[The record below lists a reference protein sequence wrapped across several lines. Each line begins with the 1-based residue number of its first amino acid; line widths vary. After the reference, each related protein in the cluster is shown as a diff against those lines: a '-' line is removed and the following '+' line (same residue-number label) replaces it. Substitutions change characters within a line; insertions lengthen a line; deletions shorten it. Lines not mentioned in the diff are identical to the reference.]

1 MILSLIFYLLLITY
15 LSLPI
20 TKGRCEKLNLYL
32 NLNYNYFQSYV
43 DDKKTSESL
52 IFNRNFY
59 LGYDSMLTNFI
70 GYRIFIR
77 TNWLDS
83 RITDASDNVNK
94 NYRREIEPTLD
105 IYFRNPI
112 YYSGFN
118 YRRLDTWSTA
128 NLSNKGRLTSENIY
142 FFINFNPKDFPTLNF
157 NYNRQSN
164 YDYLS
169 EHKINNIFSR
179 YSFYSQYSTTL
190 LKKVLFN
197 YNISYSHGDNRDK
210 VSLITRN
217 KLDKIYSNINLNYNQ
232 KITEY
237 IDLNTYYFN
246 SIAWNK
252 NQVYSKEESNMTL
265 KRSTSHGFY
274 SIDSTYNETTYLEK
288 MQLLNSLIDGLY
300 NPIDELN
307 LSLSSYLNIGVDL
320 SFIYPTTVSII
331 RIYVNNNL
339 DSEINLLNP
348 YNWAVLY
355 AMENPTTDG
364 LIFPVAWFEVPIIN
378 VTKGVDSFGN
388 NYFEIKI
395 ADVTPKYIK
404 VVNKTAAN
412 TSNLKVTE
420 MEVYGVEPVKKGWS
434 DVEGSNYNHRFGVN
448 LNYKL
453 SSRVLLNIYYSV
465 DKTELN
471 PSSISTSFNQ
481 FFKNILSNKLERG
494 EKDYRAN
501 LSRGF
506 GVSSTILFKPNL
518 TSTIKFQRTKSL
530 DNQNATDNMLDTYT
544 FTINYIPLSTLVVNL
559 SAIRSELES
568 FGNHTLTSDSVFLSI
583 NARLLNNL
591 SSITESGYLRS
602 LIYQPK
608 SENKSFYFRER
619 IDSYLTK
626 SLYFSILID
635 LNKYFEPHDELT
647 KSLSFSLNYRP
658 GRLFTISS
666 LINYAD
672 TRDGSTYS
680 QGLILDW
687 APVPVLRL
695 NLGWD
700 RSKQVLTRTNNLRG
714 YVMWQISRYMN
725 LHLGVNYSRATN
737 SQTTE
742 NYYFT
747 STLTWN
753 F

>member
-1 MILSLIFYLLLITY
+1 MIPSLILVLLLITY

-20 TKGRCEKLNLYL
+20 TKGRCENLNLYL

-43 DDKKTSESL
+43 DDKKTSESS

-83 RITDASDNVNK
+83 RMTDASDNVNK

-142 FFINFNPKDFPTLNF
+142 FFINFNPKDIPTLNF

-217 KLDKIYSNINLNYNQ
+217 KLDNIYSNINLNYNQ

-471 PSSISTSFNQ
+471 PSSISTSFNR
-481 FFKNILSNKLERG
+481 FFKNTLSNKLERG
-494 EKDYRAN
+494 ETDYKAN

-619 IDSYLTK
+619 IDAYLTK
-626 SLYFSILID
+626 SLYSSILID
-635 LNKYFEPHDELT
+635 LNKYFEPHDEST
-647 KSLSFSLNYRP
+647 KSLAFSLNYRP

-666 LINYAD
+666 IINYAD

-714 YVMWQISRYMN
+714 YVMWQITRYMN
-725 LHLGVNYSRATN
+725 LHLGVNYSRVTN